1 MHINHGSMG
10 HGYWPMTHKTHPD
23 LLTHLA
29 HDPWPTDP
37 LSALTLRLLA
47 LAREFGT
54 RLSPDVG
61 PGHKHLKFLTQKLE
75 KRINKHINVI
85 KICMIFIPLFSQDT
99 PMEWTPESEM
109 IFIFQKVKPT
119 WNQPDL
125 SSVYVAACFLHLR
138 NTSFA
143 SLLGDRRDLVGLI
156 IRPIWLKILTVCRAA
171 WCREELQ
178 SKRSQS
184 CKRIVVKQMQSS
196 WTITVMSVLYENERN
211 WKICLNVHL

>member
-1 MHINHGSMG
+1 
-10 HGYWPMTHKTHPD
+10 MTH
-23 LLTHLA
+23 
-29 HDPWPTDP
+29 DP
-37 LSALTLRLLA
+37 LTRYLLLLCDRLLWQ
-47 LAREFGT
+47 ENSG

-85 KICMIFIPLFSQDT
+85 KICMIFVPLFSQDT

-156 IRPIWLKILTVCRAA
+156 IRPLAEDSHCLPSCTVQRRAA
-171 WCREELQ
+171 KQAVAELQ
-178 SKRSQS
+178 TNR
-184 CKRIVVKQMQSS
+184 
-196 WTITVMSVLYENERN
+196 
-211 WKICLNVHL
+211 H